1 MKCECGAENGWY
13 PVYPQMIPSDN
24 QMRQWEISYKRMSVA
39 GKVFNGWWVLYTLP
53 RLISEGPPTS
63 PRFRSSSWSISTGQP
78 ASFLAPEI
86 PEVDRLT
93 ESNFH
98 EPIEKQ
104 IFGGSLG
111 V

>member
-1 MKCECGAENGWY
+1 MKCDCGAENGWY

-39 GKVFNGWWVLYTLP
+39 GKIFNGWWVLYTLP
-53 RLISEGPPTS
+53 RLITEGQDKPTTEV
-63 PRFRSSSWSISTGQP
+63 PAGQFLGHASI
-78 ASFLAPEI
+78 LAPEI

-93 ESNFH
+93 PHFH